1 MRTFEIEQFE
11 VHVFKYRVDADDE
24 AQAIVK
30 VLDGEADPVDCGSDY
45 VEIAEDFG
53 LPIDECRELANQLRD
68 LGVPVGE
75 HVIPSIRSISLV
87 DTGNTTSR

>member
-1 MRTFEIEQFE
+1 MPKYEIEQFE
-11 VHVFKYRVDADDE
+11 VHLFKYRVDADDE

-53 LPIDECRELANQLRD
+53 IPVDECRELAHQLLD

-75 HVIPSIRSISLV
+75 HVIPSIRSVSVV
-87 DTGNTTSR
+87 DTGHRDS